1 MKRQSEDSCLSYV
14 LEGGKKRKEEVIT
27 LDEEEEDRN
36 KEDNESSK
44 RIEKKKEVKVL
55 KSLGNCDVM
64 EHLASY
70 LNIQDLSSLNDTCVT
85 VADSIDALSL
95 WRKRAHKLSEI
106 LGCSRG
112 CKKGCNR
119 GCNKTFDYKSEE
131 SAHYREL
138 CYSLQE
144 SVESKSERLRERMI
158 SRMDISLKTITDA
171 ACLAH
176 HGMLGSLKSIW
187 LYDLLENV
195 DLSSVPTEHLASLV
209 SCVTEGVYVFNVS
222 NSDLTSILDS
232 SKSRMLYINNQSLS
246 TKETQAVVQA
256 MANVEEVYLGERFG
270 YHEEVRLDISTLVT
284 YGGRGKC
291 QKVVFYYDTA
301 DKYREEVLRW
311 AHRISWGVRIER
323 GYPFD
328 GIIIESTPEA
338 PEAPWC

>member
-1 MKRQSEDSCLSYV
+1 MKDIES
-14 LEGGKKRKEEVIT
+14 
-27 LDEEEEDRN
+27 
-36 KEDNESSK
+36 NE
-44 RIEKKKEVKVL
+44 IIDKKEVKVM
-55 KSLGNCDVM
+55 KSLGNCVVM
-64 EHLASY
+64 EHLAGY
-70 LNIQDLSSLNDTCVT
+70 LNNQDLGSLNDTCVT

-106 LGCSRG
+106 IGCSRG

-138 CYSLQE
+138 CYSLQKD
-144 SVESKSERLRERMI
+144 VKDLAKMLRKRI
-158 SRMDISLKTITDA
+158 NRINRGAYINLKTITDA
-171 ACLAH
+171 ARLAH
-176 HGMLGSLKSIW
+176 HGMLGCLKSIW
-187 LYDLLENV
+187 LGNV
-195 DLSSVPTEHLASLV
+195 DVASVPTEHLASLV
-209 SCVTEGVYVFNVS
+209 SCVTEGVYIFNVS

-256 MANVEEVYLGERFG
+256 MANVEEVYLGDRFG
-270 YHEEVRLDISTLVT
+270 YHRIEVRLDISTLVT